1 MMIYSA
7 TAAALMLAGIY
18 CIITKHNM
26 IKIIIGI
33 EIICA
38 GVNLNFISLAWD
50 GQQSDPLASSVV
62 LISIAIGAAIAA
74 FALTFVMNAFRQRG
88 SVDSRKMRRLRW

>member
-1 MMIYSA
+1 MIYSA
-7 TAAALMLAGIY
+7 TAMALILIGIY
-18 CIITKHNM
+18 CIATKHNM

-62 LISIAIGAAIAA
+62 LVSIAIGAAIAA
-74 FALTFVMNAFRQRG
+74 FALAFVMNAFKQTG
-88 SVDSRKMRRLRW
+88 SSDARKLRRLRW